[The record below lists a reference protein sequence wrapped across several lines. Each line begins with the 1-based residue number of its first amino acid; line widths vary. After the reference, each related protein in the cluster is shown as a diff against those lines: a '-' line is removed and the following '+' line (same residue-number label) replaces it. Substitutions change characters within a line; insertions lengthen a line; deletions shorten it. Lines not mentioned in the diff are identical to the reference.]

1 MIMDKILY
9 YLTKGCVWILS
20 SLPWCV
26 LLPVA
31 SFMAFLMRRVF
42 RYRLKVVRRNLSASF
57 PQKSREELRAIEKG
71 FYEYLADYLVFEGKL
86 LTMSYEELRERVVYE
101 NHEQFVGMCKT
112 HGSAILMI
120 PHYSFFEGLIG
131 IAAVAG
137 NNVLPVQVYK
147 PLHNKAMDRLFLE
160 IRGRF
165 GSLGVPKH
173 ATARTLVKYYR
184 QGQSMV
190 VGLITDQNPNRQE
203 AHYWTTFLNQDTVFM
218 DGAEKFAKMMNWPVF
233 YAEFMHGPRRG
244 YCHVRLDLITQ
255 SPREMEE
262 GAIMEIFARRLEQ
275 TIQRD
280 PAPWFWSH
288 RRWKYQKPAK

>member
-1 MIMDKILY
+1 MDKILY
-9 YLTKGCVWILS
+9 YLTKGCIWTLS

-26 LLPVA
+26 LLPFS
-31 SFMAFLMRRVF
+31 SFMAFLMHYVV
-42 RYRLKVVRRNLSASF
+42 RYRLGVVRRNLKASY
-57 PQKSREELRAIEKG
+57 PEKTEKELHAIEKD
-71 FYEYLADYLVFEGKL
+71 FYCYLADYLLFEGKL
-86 LTMSYEELRERVVYE
+86 LTMSYDELRRRVVYE
-101 NHEQFVGMCKT
+101 NHEQFIGMCQKYG
-112 HGSAILMI
+112 GSFLMI

-131 IAAVAG
+131 MAAIAG
-137 NNVLPVQVYK
+137 DKVLPVQVYK

-165 GSLGVPKH
+165 GSLSVPKH

-218 DGAEKFAKMMNWPVF
+218 DGAEKLSKLMNWPIF
-233 YAEFMHGPRRG
+233 YAEFSHGPRRG
-244 YCHVRLDLITQ
+244 YCRVRTDLVTET
-255 SPREMEE
+255 PREMAD
-262 GAIMEIFARRLEQ
+262 GAIMEVFARRLEN
-275 TIQRD
+275 TIRRD

-288 RRWKYQKPAK
+288 RRWKYQKPE